1 MKIASVEAIVLEG
14 RRDQPS
20 GEIARHLVV
29 KVTTDTG
36 LTGWGEAFTAPEVIR
51 LIIENR
57 YRNDRDSG
65 LAALLIGED
74 PRDTEHLWA
83 KMAEGTILLGRDGVA
98 MHAMAAIDVA
108 LWDIKGKALGQP
120 IHALIGGAKRDRVD
134 WYATH
139 TLGGT
144 LDETAATARRL
155 VAGGCRA
162 VKFGWLPA
170 GQSPDEDEAIVAA
183 LRRAVGPDIR
193 LLIDCGMR
201 WSVDQALERTRRF
214 AAHDIYWFEESLRA
228 YDVEGYARLRR
239 ESELK
244 ITAGE
249 MAATAGELGRMIDA
263 GAVDVLQIELA
274 QVGLTQAMKIAAHAN
289 AKGIAIVN
297 HNYVLDINLA
307 ASLHMLAAVE
317 TIDLCETPGNR
328 NEIRDALVRNPP
340 RSGADGLIPVPQGP
354 GLGIE
359 IDEEAMRRFA
369 VGR

>member
-1 MKIASVEAIVLEG
+1 MKITAVEPIVLEG
-14 RRDQPS
+14 RRDHPS

-36 LTGWGEAFTAPEVIR
+36 LIGWGEAFTAPEVIR
-51 LIIENR
+51 LIIDTR

-74 PRDTEHLWA
+74 PRDTDRLWA

-120 IHALIGGAKRDRVD
+120 IHALLGGARRDRVD

-139 TLGGT
+139 TLGKT
-144 LDETAATARRL
+144 IDDTVAIAERL

-170 GQSPDEDEAIVAA
+170 GQTPAEDEAIVAA
-183 LRRAVGPDIR
+183 LRRAIGPDIR
-193 LLIDCGMR
+193 LLIDCGMH
-201 WSVDQALERTRRF
+201 WNVDEALERTRRF
-214 AAHDIYWFEESLRA
+214 AAHDIYWFEEALRA
-228 YDVEGYARLRR
+228 YDVEGYARLKR
-239 ESELK
+239 ESGLK

-249 MAATAGELGRMIDA
+249 MAATSGELGRMIDA
-263 GAVDVLQIELA
+263 DAVDVLQIELA
-274 QVGLTQAMKIAAHAN
+274 QVGLTEAMKIAAHAN

-328 NEIRDALVRNPP
+328 NEVRDALVRNPP
-340 RSGADGLIPVPQGP
+340 RPGADGLIPIPQGP

-359 IDEEAMRRFA
+359 IDEAAVRRFA
-369 VGR
+369 LTG

>member
-1 MKIASVEAIVLEG
+1 MKIVSVEAIVLEG
-14 RRDQPS
+14 RRTHPA

-29 KVTTDTG
+29 KIATDTG

-51 LIIENR
+51 LIIEAPW
-57 YRNDRDSG
+57 RNERDSG

-74 PRDTEHLWA
+74 PRDTERLWA

-162 VKFGWLPA
+162 VKFGWLPGGNSA
-170 GQSPDEDEAIVAA
+170 AEDDAIVAA
-183 LRRAVGPDIR
+183 LRRAIGPDIR

-201 WSVDQALERTRRF
+201 WSVEEALERTRRF
-214 AAHDIYWFEESLRA
+214 AAHDIYWFEESLPA
-228 YDVEGYARLRR
+228 YDVEGYARLRQQ
-239 ESELK
+239 SDLK

-249 MAATAGELGRMIDA
+249 MAATAGELGRMVDA
-263 GAVDVLQIELA
+263 KAVDVLQIELA
-274 QVGLTQAMKIAAHAN
+274 QVGLTQAMSIAADAN

-307 ASLHMLAAVE
+307 ASLHMLAATE

-328 NEIRDALVRNPP
+328 NEVRDALVRNPP
-340 RSGADGLIPVPQGP
+340 RPAADGLIPVPQGP

-359 IDEEAMRRFA
+359 IDEAALARFA